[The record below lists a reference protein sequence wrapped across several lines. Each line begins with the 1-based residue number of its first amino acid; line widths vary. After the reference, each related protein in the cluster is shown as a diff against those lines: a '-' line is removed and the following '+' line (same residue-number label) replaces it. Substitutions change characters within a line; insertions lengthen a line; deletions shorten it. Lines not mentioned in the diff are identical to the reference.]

1 MNHKKIDKVGKVIVN
16 AMMLGLLWAIIAL
29 PISSFSLVRL
39 GKSGS
44 GTDVLSEQ
52 DVRTIEELNYIKE
65 DETKVMR
72 EMYPES
78 ETGDVLNVVEISN

>member
-1 MNHKKIDKVGKVIVN
+1 MNHKHVDKIGKIGVD

-39 GKSGS
+39 DTSSSGD
-44 GTDVLSEQ
+44 DVLSEQ

-65 DETKVMR
+65 DETKAMR

-78 ETGDVLNVVEISN
+78 ETEDVLNVVRP